1 MASPP
6 NPPGPN
12 GPSQLHFIENSP
24 WKEALFTTY
33 ALSLTYFESYVLPR
47 LREAGCEKVT
57 LLVDIQGYR
66 GSMMELRARHVGK
79 DYALIPVRVQDG
91 IFHPKITYLRGEEQD
106 LLMIGSG
113 NLTFGGHGRNVE
125 VLEVL
130 SAGEQPGAFADF
142 ANFLENLCTQPRLQ
156 IADDSALLP
165 FIQRARALS
174 QQFHD
179 QAPAQPVELLH
190 SLDTAITEQLI
201 ERAAGQR
208 WHSLLLLSPFHSR
221 DAQSLGHLLKT
232 LGIPRLTVGVP
243 GNGVSSFPLEQ
254 TRDWPVE
261 IDWVTPR
268 VDHNQRRLHAK
279 WLELRGA
286 GSWTLTGSVNAT
298 RTSMD
303 STDNVEVAVLRKLE
317 RATEECWEPVEAPHF
332 EADAFERLDQE
343 AALCVYARLNQEQ
356 QLEGRLIGQPPL
368 AGEWLATLECAEEV
382 LEVAPLQL
390 TAQGGFV
397 WPLQQALDSR
407 LDEGLQLR
415 LQRETQS
422 ARGWVCIDAYLSMPL
437 PIRSLCGALGRLLGG
452 NEAQGDLQILL
463 NCLVV
468 HAQKL
473 PEEPDAPISTE
484 PATTPHPSPDNEP
497 AGTEPPAPQPP
508 QRPRHWLPT
517 VAKAAAG
524 RDGSWALLQ
533 AIAGLLHHAKP
544 GQEPG
549 RRGDAAPIIELDSGR
564 EDRDSDFDPA
574 SDPNLESLP
583 SPNLLNEFNQT
594 LQSLVNLKGL
604 SSRKK
609 AQLLYVWCH
618 VALDFYLRRLHLPA
632 NARDFAQRWLN
643 CVDHAQLAAEDRP
656 LVDEA
661 VYGLAA
667 TLALPGRL
675 ASPATLGALDTTTLH
690 EYLER
695 YGQGAVDFVQAR
707 HLAQRWFTQ
716 EAAQQLVDHGVCAA
730 LAALDAVQQT
740 STLRALLC
748 SYIEDRQQARQQ
760 RLPADRF
767 TPQEIIALQHIHSPH
782 SSRPGYYRVNHRTI
796 SSCPNTRWCYAPVER
811 EALAR
816 LKQRRI
822 NHCQYCQALMVSLEP

>member
-6 NPPGPN
+6 NPLGPN
-12 GPSQLHFIENSP
+12 GPSPLHFIENGP

-66 GSMMELRARHVGK
+66 ASMMELRARHVGK
-79 DYALIPVRVQDG
+79 DYALIPVRVKDG
-91 IFHPKITYLRGEEQD
+91 IFHPKITYLRGEDQD
-106 LLMIGSG
+106 LLMVGSG
-113 NLTFGGHGRNVE
+113 NLTFGGHGGNVE

-142 ANFLENLCTQPRLQ
+142 ADFLENLCTRPHLQ

-179 QAPAQPVELLH
+179 QAPPQPVELLH

-201 ERAAGQR
+201 ERAAGRR

-221 DAQSLGHLLKT
+221 DGQSLGHLLKT
-232 LGIPRLTVGVP
+232 LSIPRLTVGVP
-243 GNGVSSFPLEQ
+243 GNGVCSFPLEQ

-261 IDWVTPR
+261 IDWVTPK
-268 VDHNQRRLHAK
+268 VEHNQRRLHAK

-303 STDNVEVAVLRKLE
+303 STDNVEVAVLRKLDS
-317 RATEECWEPVEAPHF
+317 ATDECWEPVEAPRY
-332 EADAFERLDQE
+332 EADAFERQDQE
-343 AALCVYARLNQEQ
+343 ATLCVYARLNEEQ
-356 QLEGRLIGQPPL
+356 QLEGRLIGQQAL
-368 AGEWLATLECAEEV
+368 AGEWLAILECAEEV
-382 LEVAPLQL
+382 LETAPLQL

-397 WPLQQALDSR
+397 WPLQRTLDTR

-415 LQRETQS
+415 LERATQS

-452 NEAQGDLQILL
+452 NQAQGDLQILL
-463 NCLVV
+463 NCLVL
-468 HAQKL
+468 HAQQL
-473 PEEPDAPISTE
+473 PEEPDAPLRTE
-484 PATTPHPSPDNEP
+484 PATTPVNPPG
-497 AGTEPPAPQPP
+497 GTEPPALQPP
-508 QRPRHWLPT
+508 QRPRHWLPS
-517 VAKAAAG
+517 VAKAATG

-533 AIAGLLHHAKP
+533 AIAGLLHHANP
-544 GQEPG
+544 GQGPVG
-549 RRGDAAPIIELDSGR
+549 HGDAAPIIELDDGR
-564 EDRDSDFDPA
+564 EDGDFDPA

-583 SPNLLNEFNQT
+583 SPNLINEFNQT

-675 ASPATLGALDTTTLH
+675 ASSTTLGTLDATTLH

-695 YGQGAVDFVQAR
+695 YGQGPVDFVQAR
-707 HLAQRWFTQ
+707 HLAQRWFNQ
-716 EAAQQLVDHGVCAA
+716 EPAQRLVDHGVAEA
-730 LAALDAVQQT
+730 LEALDAVQHT
-740 STLRALLC
+740 STLRALLS

-760 RLPADRF
+760 RLPANRF
-767 TPQEIIALQHIHSPH
+767 TPEEITALQHIHSPNRP
-782 SSRPGYYRVNHRTI
+782 RPGYYRVNHRTI
-796 SSCPNTRWCYAPVER
+796 SSCPNTRWCCAPVER

-816 LKQRRI
+816 LTQRRI
-822 NHCQYCQALMVSLEP
+822 SHCQYCQALMVSLEP